1 MKYEFNRGYA
11 FTRIFTNLALR
22 LNFGKLIYVGKEN
35 ADTDYPLIFAPNHRN
50 AVIDPMILINFISK
64 KQLVFL
70 ARADVFKNPKIAR
83 ILVWLHIMPV
93 YRIRDGVDNLKNNE
107 ESFELSGN
115 LLKKKIPLA
124 LFPEGRHNPKLSLLP
139 IQKAIP
145 RIVFPIE
152 EEFDFTLGSRVI
164 PVGIYYPDI
173 FGFLSDAYIT
183 FGKPI
188 LMSDYKEQYEINP
201 QLAANQ
207 IRQDLGKSLSELIVD
222 IQNDEYYDEYVH
234 AIDWNAHTLAKQR
247 YPKNKEGYL
256 LASQDIVR
264 KLDKLFEHDCQTFD
278 SKIENFRSAH
288 KTLKEYGLTSKD
300 PVSNPSAALS
310 LLLQTLLLVVTFPIA
325 LFGFIN
331 GIFPI
336 IGYKKLLGLF
346 KEEQFIPSVRYAS
359 GMLLVPI
366 FDLIQTIIIGIT
378 TMSLGVS
385 IAYFLLMPATF
396 YFACWWR
403 KWAKG
408 LRRKWKVNRFKN
420 RFPDVWEKII
430 AQIKL

>member
-1 MKYEFNRGYA
+1 MKYEYNKGYA
-11 FTRIFTNLALR
+11 LTRFFTNIALK
-22 LNFGKLIYVGKEN
+22 LNFGKIIYVGKEN

-50 AVIDPMILINFISK
+50 AVIDPMILINSISK
-64 KQLVFL
+64 KHIVFL

-83 ILVWLHIMPV
+83 ILEWLHIMPV
-93 YRIRDGVDNLKNNE
+93 YRIRDGVENLKNNE
-107 ESFELSGN
+107 ESFELSGS
-115 LLKKKIPLA
+115 LMKKKIPLA
-124 LFPEGRHNPKLSLLP
+124 LFPEGRHNPKSSLLP

-152 EEFDFTLGSRVI
+152 EEVDFTLGSRVI

-188 LMSDYKEQYEINP
+188 LISDYKELYEINP

-207 IRQDLGKSLSELIVD
+207 FRLDLGECLGELIVN
-222 IQNDEYYDEYVH
+222 IQNDAFYDEYLY
-234 AIDWNAHTLAKQR
+234 AIDWNAHTLNKNR
-247 YPKNKEGYL
+247 YPNNKDGYL

-264 KLDKLFEHDCQTFD
+264 KLDKLFVQDRHTFD
-278 SKIENFRSAH
+278 AKIEDYRVAH
-288 KTLKEYGLTSKD
+288 KTLKDYGLTTKD
-300 PVSNPSAALS
+300 PVSNPSSVLT
-310 LLLQTLLLVVTFPIA
+310 LLIQTLLLVATFPVA
-325 LFGFIN
+325 LIGFLN

-366 FDLIQTIIIGIT
+366 FDFIQTIIVGII
-378 TMSLGVS
+378 TMSWS
-385 IAYFLLMPATF
+385 IALAYFLLMPATF

-408 LRRKWKVNRFKN
+408 LRRKWKVNHFKN
-420 RFPDVWEKII
+420 RFPDVWKKVIT
-430 AQIKL
+430 QIKL